1 MARCF
6 LCMRKM
12 LNEFQCSNPKCERHI
27 LPPAMQAEAEKAKE
41 EQLSGGDQDE
51 PAQDKKDGEKING

>member
-12 LNEFQCSNPKCERHI
+12 LNEFQCSNPKCERHT

-41 EQLSGGDQDE
+41 EQGGGDQDE
-51 PAQDKKDGEKING
+51 PAKDKKDGEKING

>member
-1 MARCF
+1 MNRCF

-12 LNEFQCSNPKCERHI
+12 LNEFQCSNSKCERHI

-41 EQLSGGDQDE
+41 ELSGGDQDE
-51 PAQDKKDGEKING
+51 PAQDKKGGEKING